1 MRFCT
6 ISLVLSLVAG
16 SASVHAAN
24 DWSGFDLKPGER
36 IVAIDG
42 IPVNGAARNSV
53 DAAVRQVETSKRSA
67 KPAKPTKA
75 EVSAKS
81 SESSKRAAA
90 PSKQASVKKATAKK
104 AASKREPSKR
114 SSDGS
119 TELVA
124 TNIDGKLVPSGMPFS
139 HTPGE
144 TALEKANYERR
155 KNGVG
160 NLKPDPQL
168 QALALKKA
176 RIAASR
182 RYKNHIG
189 GSLGGAR
196 AEGVG
201 HTQGRFLSC
210 CLDMHATYGG
220 AAMVQGADGWY
231 CCLLVR

>member
-1 MRFCT
+1 MRFSQ
-6 ISLVLSLVAG
+6 IALA
-16 SASVHAAN
+16 ASVLVGAASFAAAN

-36 IVAIDG
+36 IIAIDG
-42 IPVNGAARNSV
+42 VPVSGPAARGSV
-53 DAAVRQVETSKRSA
+53 TATPKPTATTAKPKSERVTVA
-67 KPAKPTKA
+67 KPAVEKSEP
-75 EVSAKS
+75 AKS
-81 SESSKRAAA
+81 SNGSA
-90 PSKQASVKKATAKK
+90 PRGDGIAKNI
-104 AASKREPSKR
+104 E
-114 SSDGS
+114 G
-119 TELVA
+119 TLVR
-124 TNIDGKLVPSGMPFS
+124 NGLPFS

-160 NLKPDPQL
+160 NLIPDPEL
-168 QALALKKA
+168 QALALQKA

-182 RYKNHIG
+182 RFKNHIG

-210 CLDMHATYGG
+210 CLDMPATYGG